1 MCVELNF
8 IATDV
13 WFDVVWKE
21 TGQSETFQTNFH
33 CELRFLFKE
42 RDNLDAETHTLV
54 G

>member
-13 WFDVVWKE
+13 QFDVWKE

-33 CELRFLFKE
+33 CELHFLFKE
-42 RDNLDAETHTLV
+42 RERNLEAETHTLV